1 MTPKKVLAFVLL
13 TLFVGVFSGC
23 GTCKGAAEGFKKDW
37 ESLKR
42 ADRWV
47 QKNIW

>member
-1 MTPKKVLAFVLL
+1 MTPGKCFAFGLL
-13 TLFVGVFSGC
+13 VIFFGLIAGC

-37 ESLKR
+37 AGLQK